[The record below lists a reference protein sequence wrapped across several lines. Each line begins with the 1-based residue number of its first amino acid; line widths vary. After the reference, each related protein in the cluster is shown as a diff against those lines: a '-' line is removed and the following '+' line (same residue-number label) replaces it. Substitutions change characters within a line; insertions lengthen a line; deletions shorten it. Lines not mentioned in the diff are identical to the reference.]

1 MIELKRRAGA
11 FGAQAD
17 AAAVVRVFVQAKGGR
32 RAGRLQAG
40 AVFIETDAER
50 IERDA
55 QPAPEILEIAF
66 LRGPEAKQRV
76 FLRFFGQRL
85 QKSRF
90 VRMKAARGD
99 RHGNARQLDIDAEWR
114 GIERA
119 DAEISRVAEGKID
132 GVRDK
137 ARLSPFV
144 FGEDLIR
151 NGDTG

>member
-17 AAAVVRVFVQAKGGR
+17 ATAVVRVFVQAKGGR

-76 FLRFFGQRL
+76 FLDR
-85 QKSRF
+85 KS
-90 VRMKAARGD
+90 VG
-99 RHGNARQLDIDAEWR
+99 
-114 GIERA
+114 
-119 DAEISRVAEGKID
+119 
-132 GVRDK
+132 
-137 ARLSPFV
+137 
-144 FGEDLIR
+144 
-151 NGDTG
+151 

>member
-32 RAGRLQAG
+32 HAGRLQAG

-76 FLRFFGQRL
+76 GLLRFGKRF
-85 QKSRF
+85 QKRDLA
-90 VRMKAARGD
+90 RMKASSGN
-99 RHGNARQLDIDAEWR
+99 RHGHARHFQ
-114 GIERA
+114 IEP
-119 DAEISRVAEGKID
+119 D
-132 GVRDK
+132 G
-137 ARLSPFV
+137 
-144 FGEDLIR
+144 
-151 NGDTG
+151 